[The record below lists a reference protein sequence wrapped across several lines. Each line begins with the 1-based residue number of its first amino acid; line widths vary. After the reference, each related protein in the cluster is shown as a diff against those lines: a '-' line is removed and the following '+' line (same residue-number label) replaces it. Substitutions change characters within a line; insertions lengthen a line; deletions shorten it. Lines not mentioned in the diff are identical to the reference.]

1 MKDFNIILI
10 AKISLLYIIKNIY
23 FNILLIG
30 ILFILLFPFQIFYIL
45 DNLLIFRFIICF
57 VMENWLGLSN
67 QNVFNVLLL
76 SLYLSFLIL
85 LGNLFLIVW
94 NFNNNVE
101 NIDLTS
107 WFVLSII
114 HYYYFFII
122 LNIFV

>member
-23 FNILLIG
+23 FNTSIG